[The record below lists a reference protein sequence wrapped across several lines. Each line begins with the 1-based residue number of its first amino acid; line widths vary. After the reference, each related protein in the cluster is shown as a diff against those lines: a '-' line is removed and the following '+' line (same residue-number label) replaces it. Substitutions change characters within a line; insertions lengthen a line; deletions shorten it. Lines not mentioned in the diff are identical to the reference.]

1 MTDFSP
7 GPEKFTANTS
17 VSITVKD
24 IQKSTAWYRDV
35 VGFGVERAVERDGRP
50 VFVALK
56 AGGVRLSLN
65 QDDGAKGWD
74 RTKGLGFS
82 INFWTTEDIDAIASR
97 IKSSGGALDS
107 EPVDA
112 PWGARFFRLTDPDGF
127 KLAILKPLA

>member
-1 MTDFSP
+1 MTSP
-7 GPEKFTANTS
+7 LPATEKFRGATS

-24 IQKSTAWYRDV
+24 MEKSLAWYQHV
-35 VGFGVERAVERDGRP
+35 VGFGVERSVERDGRP

-56 AGGVRLSLN
+56 AGDVRLSLN

-74 RTKGLGFS
+74 RIKGLGFS
-82 INFWTTEDIDAIASR
+82 INIWTTEDIDAIATR
-97 IKSSGGALDS
+97 IKANGGRLDS

-127 KLAILKPLA
+127 KLAILKSLA